1 MITYSRET
9 CSYREAERK
18 LGKKGK
24 LAASRLAEQFRENL
38 EARSWRISRFGL
50 EVEAGVTAM
59 SLRRAV
65 HVGKE
70 TACSICYNEILS
82 YTVHLT
88 FCFFILPNWWMRG
101 HWPLSKNVRNLI
113 RNKVTIAKFVHGADG
128 WVLAYVGHMHMCDRV
143 THDHGKC
150 NLIYACAM
158 CMVWCV
164 YCVWKRNH
172 MHKVAKQLLCTSK
185 FTI

>member
-1 MITYSRET
+1 MCRRQALIIWQPLPIRDFELLEKYLRIVTFMGSPTQRAAPLCVSRYML
-9 CSYREAERK
+9 CSYSYSSAPSYAGDTRSYRDPERK
-18 LGKKGK
+18 LVKKGK
-24 LAASRLAEQFRENL
+24 LAGSRLAEQFRENL

-88 FCFFILPNWWMRG
+88 FCFFILPN
-101 HWPLSKNVRNLI
+101 
-113 RNKVTIAKFVHGADG
+113 
-128 WVLAYVGHMHMCDRV
+128 
-143 THDHGKC
+143 
-150 NLIYACAM
+150 
-158 CMVWCV
+158 
-164 YCVWKRNH
+164 
-172 MHKVAKQLLCTSK
+172 
-185 FTI
+185 